1 MPLGDG
7 HGSRIYRK
15 RQWGVVLYQNYFF
28 DFDGTLYDTY
38 GGMVSAFVLAFEN
51 QGVKLD
57 KNETYRLMR
66 VESVRYC
73 FALLKEKY
81 PKLDEKKL
89 HEDYHFFE
97 KENQELAEPFDFAGK
112 VLETI
117 QTNGGQSFLL
127 THRDESA
134 KEILKRDGLLEYFK
148 DFVTAD
154 DNFKRK
160 PDPESLD
167 YLLDKHQIDRK
178 TAVMVGDRTLD
189 VDAGHNA
196 GIAGILFDP
205 DGLIKADSC
214 RPEQQIKTLKELIG

>member
-1 MPLGDG
+1 M
-7 HGSRIYRK
+7 
-15 RQWGVVLYQNYFF
+15 
-28 DFDGTLYDTY
+28 
-38 GGMVSAFVLAFEN
+38 
-51 QGVKLD
+51 
-57 KNETYRLMR
+57 
-66 VESVRYC
+66 
-73 FALLKEKY
+73 
-81 PKLDEKKL
+81 
-89 HEDYHFFE
+89 
-97 KENQELAEPFDFAGK
+97 
-112 VLETI
+112 
-117 QTNGGQSFLL
+117 L
-127 THRDESA
+127 THRNESA

>member
-1 MPLGDG
+1 M
-7 HGSRIYRK
+7 
-15 RQWGVVLYQNYFF
+15 
-28 DFDGTLYDTY
+28 
-38 GGMVSAFVLAFEN
+38 
-51 QGVKLD
+51 
-57 KNETYRLMR
+57 
-66 VESVRYC
+66 
-73 FALLKEKY
+73 
-81 PKLDEKKL
+81 
-89 HEDYHFFE
+89 
-97 KENQELAEPFDFAGK
+97 AEPFDFAGK

-117 QTNGGQSFLL
+117 QTSGGQSFLL